1 MDLFQYNN
9 INVLFLPLKN
19 RIKHSLFHGYIL
31 SVFSLYNKLK
41 LFLILGAE
49 SKFYYNSAPN
59 VRALII

>member
-1 MDLFQYNN
+1 MYCFYLKKIEEIF
-9 INVLFLPLKN
+9 FL
-19 RIKHSLFHGYIL
+19 IL
-31 SVFSLYNKLK
+31 VSWLYFISFSLYNKLK